1 LRDLSLHLLDIIQ
14 NSVNACASSIYIEIN
29 AGDEYLE
36 ITIKD
41 NGRGMTR
48 SLLNEVTDPFVT
60 TRKTRK
66 VGLGIPL
73 LKEACEI
80 TGGSLFIDSE
90 EGNGTQLK
98 MKMLISSID
107 RLPVGDIGS
116 TFMGLAMSNPET
128 DFTLVMKSRKD
139 EYQLSFFE
147 IRKHLD
153 GVPLNEISVANW
165 IKDNIEES
173 KNYIFGGILNEIT
186 GTVG

>member
-1 LRDLSLHLLDIIQ
+1 MRDLSLHLLDIIQ
-14 NSVNACASSIYIEIN
+14 NSVNAGATSIFIEIN

-36 ITIKD
+36 IAITD
-41 NGRGMTR
+41 NGRGMAK

-60 TRKTRK
+60 TRRTRK

-80 TGGSLFIDSE
+80 TGGSLFIESE
-90 EGNGTQLK
+90 EGTGTQVK
-98 MKMLISSID
+98 MKMLITSID

-116 TFMGLAMSNPET
+116 TFMGLAISNPEI
-128 DFTLVMKSRKD
+128 DFTLVMRSKKD

-147 IRKHLD
+147 IRNHLD

-165 IKDNIEES
+165 IKENIEES

-186 GTVG
+186 GTIG